1 MNFYNLLVGLGLIG
15 IGIVLNVIMIFPMI
29 IYRKKLNSF
38 WKILILLLIVF
49 LGNAIAN
56 FLMRHIPEAVMPHCL
71 GCMTNSVGYIWDKNE
86 IRDITVIINCIFGI
100 FWSIYIG
107 TTSVAQIVKKKNKG
121 DNILIIIWSIVS
133 ILIIGFMYS
142 SACSWYYM

>member
-56 FLMRHIPEAVMPHCL
+56 FLMRHVPEDVMPHCL
-71 GCMTNSVGYIWDKNE
+71 ACMTNSVGYIWDKNE
-86 IRDITVIINCIFGI
+86 IRDITVIINCILGI

-107 TTSVAQIVKKKNKG
+107 ATSVAQIVKKNNKG
-121 DNILIIIWSIVS
+121 DNILLIIWSIVS
-133 ILIIGFMYS
+133 ILIIGFMYYY
-142 SACSWYYM
+142 ACSWYYR